1 MIRVQEDDFD
11 VGMLLDEIRSP
22 PCGCVVSFVGTV
34 RDTSQGR
41 EITRM
46 SIQVYEEM
54 ARSQL
59 DAIRAEALEKY
70 GVNQIAVVHRYG
82 DLDVGDNIV
91 YIGVAS
97 GHREE
102 GFAAC
107 RYIIEELKKRVPI
120 WKKEYTPDGD
130 VWVEGDRHE

>member
-1 MIRVQEDDFD
+1 
-11 VGMLLDEIRSP
+11 
-22 PCGCVVSFVGTV
+22 VGTV
-34 RDTSQGR
+34 RDTSKGR
-41 EITRM
+41 RISRM

-59 DAIRAEALEKY
+59 EAIRAEALEKY
-70 GVNQIAVVHRYG
+70 GVDQVAVVHRYG

-91 YIGVAS
+91 YIGVAA
-97 GHREE
+97 GHRDE

-107 RYIIEELKKRVPI
+107 RYIIEELKRRVPI
-120 WKKEYTPDGD
+120 WKKEITPEGE

>member
-1 MIRVQEDDFD
+1 MIRVQVENFD
-11 VGMLLDEIRSP
+11 VGVLLEVVKSP
-22 PCGCVVSFVGTV
+22 SSGCVVSFVGTV
-34 RDTSQGR
+34 RDTSRGR
-41 EITRM
+41 EISRM
-46 SIQVYEEM
+46 SIEVYEDM

-59 DAIRAEALEKY
+59 EAIRAETLEKY
-70 GVNQIAVVHRYG
+70 GVDQVAVIHRYG

-91 YIGVAS
+91 YIGVAA

-107 RYIIEELKKRVPI
+107 RYVIEELKKRVPI
-120 WKKEYTPDGD
+120 WKKEFTPDGE

>member
-1 MIRVQEDDFD
+1 MIRVQVEDFD
-11 VGMLLDEIRSP
+11 VGALLEAVKSP
-22 PCGCVVSFVGTV
+22 SSGCAVSFVGTV
-34 RDTSQGR
+34 RDTSRGR
-41 EITRM
+41 EISRM
-46 SIQVYEEM
+46 SIEVYEDM

-59 DAIRAEALEKY
+59 EAIRAETLEKY
-70 GVNQIAVVHRYG
+70 GVDQVVVIHRYG

-91 YIGVAS
+91 YIGVAA

-107 RYIIEELKKRVPI
+107 RYVIEELKKRVPI
-120 WKKEYTPDGD
+120 WKKEFTPDGE

>member
-1 MIRVQEDDFD
+1 MIRVQVEDFD
-11 VGMLLDEIRSP
+11 VGALLEAVKCPSS
-22 PCGCVVSFVGTV
+22 GCVVSFVGTV
-34 RDTSQGR
+34 RDTSKGR
-41 EITRM
+41 EISRM
-46 SIQVYEEM
+46 SIEVYEDM

-59 DAIRAEALEKY
+59 EAIRAETLEKY
-70 GVNQIAVVHRYG
+70 GVDQVAVIHRYG

-91 YIGVAS
+91 YIGVAA

-107 RYIIEELKKRVPI
+107 RYVIEELKKRVPI
-120 WKKEYTPDGD
+120 WKKEFTPDGE

>member
-1 MIRVQEDDFD
+1 MIKIQLEDFD
-11 VGMLLDEIRSP
+11 VSSLLEEIKSP
-22 PCGCVVSFVGTV
+22 SSGCVVNFIGTV
-34 RDTSQGR
+34 RDTSRGR

-46 SIQVYEEM
+46 SVEVYKEM
-54 ARSQL
+54 AMSQL

-70 GVNQIAVVHRYG
+70 SVNQIAVIHRYG
-82 DLDVGDNIV
+82 DLAVGDNIV

-120 WKKEYTPDGD
+120 WKKEYTSDGE

>member
-1 MIRVQEDDFD
+1 LIRVQVEDFD
-11 VGMLLDEIRSP
+11 VGALLEMVKRPKS
-22 PCGCVVSFVGTV
+22 GCVVSFVGTV
-34 RDTSQGR
+34 RETSKGR
-41 EITRM
+41 QISRM
-46 SIQVYEEM
+46 SIEVYEDM

-59 DAIRAEALEKY
+59 EAIRLEALEKY
-70 GVNQIAVVHRYG
+70 GVDQIAAVHRYG

-91 YIGVAS
+91 YIGVAA

-107 RYIIEELKKRVPI
+107 RYVIEELKKRVPI
-120 WKKEYTPDGD
+120 WKKEYTPDGV

>member
-1 MIRVQEDDFD
+1 MIRVQAEDFG
-11 VGMLLDEIRSP
+11 VGALLETLKGPSS
-22 PCGCVVSFVGTV
+22 GCVVSFVGTV
-34 RDTSQGR
+34 RDTSKGR
-41 EITRM
+41 RISRM

-59 DAIRAEALEKY
+59 EAIRAEALEKY
-70 GVNQIAVVHRYG
+70 GVDQVAVVHRYG

-91 YIGVAS
+91 YIGVAA
-97 GHREE
+97 GHRDE

-107 RYIIEELKKRVPI
+107 RYIIEELKRRVPI
-120 WKKEYTPDGD
+120 WKKEITPEGE

>member
-1 MIRVQEDDFD
+1 MIRLQAKDFD
-11 VGMLLDEIRSP
+11 VGALLETLKGPSS
-22 PCGCVVSFVGTV
+22 GCVVSFVGTV
-34 RDTSQGR
+34 RDTSKGR
-41 EITRM
+41 RISRM

-59 DAIRAEALEKY
+59 EAIRAEALEKY
-70 GVNQIAVVHRYG
+70 GVDQVAVVHRYG

-91 YIGVAS
+91 YIGVAA
-97 GHREE
+97 GHRDE

-107 RYIIEELKKRVPI
+107 RYIIEELKRRVPI
-120 WKKEYTPDGD
+120 WKKEITPEGE

>member
-1 MIRVQEDDFD
+1 MIRVQVEDFD
-11 VGMLLDEIRSP
+11 VAALLETVKCPSS
-22 PCGCVVSFVGTV
+22 GCVVSFVGTV
-34 RDTSQGR
+34 RDTSRGR
-41 EITRM
+41 EISRM
-46 SIQVYEEM
+46 SIEMYEDM

-59 DAIRAEALEKY
+59 EAIRAEAMEKY
-70 GVNQIAVVHRYG
+70 EADQVAVIHRYG

-91 YIGVAS
+91 YIGVAA

-107 RYIIEELKKRVPI
+107 RYVIEELKKRVPI
-120 WKKEYTPDGD
+120 WKKELTPDGE

>member
-1 MIRVQEDDFD
+1 MIRVQVEDFD
-11 VGMLLDEIRSP
+11 VGALLEMVKRPKS
-22 PCGCVVSFVGTV
+22 GCVVSFVGTV
-34 RDTSQGR
+34 RETSKGR
-41 EITRM
+41 QISRM
-46 SIQVYEEM
+46 SIEVYEDM

-59 DAIRAEALEKY
+59 EAIRLETLEKY
-70 GVNQIAVVHRYG
+70 GVDQIAAVHRYG

-91 YIGVAS
+91 YIGVAA

-107 RYIIEELKKRVPI
+107 RYVIEELKKRVPI
-120 WKKEYTPDGD
+120 WKKEYTPDGV